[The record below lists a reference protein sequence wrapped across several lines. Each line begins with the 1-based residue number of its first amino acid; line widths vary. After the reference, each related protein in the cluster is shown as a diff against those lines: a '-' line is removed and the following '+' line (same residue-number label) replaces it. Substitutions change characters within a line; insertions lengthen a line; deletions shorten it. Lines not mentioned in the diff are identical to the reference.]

1 MNLGLFS
8 DTYLPEING
17 VATSVSIL
25 ATELKKL
32 GHRVYI
38 VTTNPYSNNVEFSD
52 DILRIPGIELK
63 QLYGYRL
70 ASIYSFSAAK
80 IISKWNLD
88 VIHVHTEYGIG
99 IFAKLLAARLKLPLV
114 YTYHT
119 MIEDYTYYV
128 TKGAFDYTAKKMAGE
143 ISRFYGDTSTELISP
158 SNKTKL
164 ALRRYGIEKY
174 INIVPT
180 GINISRFKPEN
191 FTNEDLLKLREKLGL
206 NKDDFVILS
215 LGRVAREKNI
225 DVIIRGFDNLIT
237 SSQNDKY
244 KLVIVGA
251 GPALD
256 ELKNLASTLNCR
268 DKIIFIG
275 RVEQVDV
282 PIYYNM
288 ADVYVSA
295 SITETQGLTF
305 IEAMA
310 AALPV
315 LAKYDQNLEGT
326 LVDGRTGYYFTG
338 EIDFKDKIKLIAE
351 TNKEKMDDIKAF
363 CINKAK
369 DFSSEIFG
377 LRVMEVYKR
386 AIRKKW

>member
-128 TKGAFDYTAKKMAGE
+128 TKGAFDYTAKKMVGE

>member
-1 MNLGLFS
+1 MNIGLFS

-191 FTNEDLLKLREKLGL
+191 FTNEDLLKLREKLSL

-351 TNKEKMDDIKAF
+351 TNKEKMDDMKAF